1 MVNFR
6 FHLVSLTAVFLAL
19 ALGIA
24 IGATVL
30 DNSTVSLLE
39 KRLDTIKSHS
49 DATNRSNDQLRG
61 ELARWNQFADQ
72 AGERL
77 IQGRL
82 AGVSIVV
89 VSVEGVDSDSINALR
104 QTLADAGATLEGTL
118 WLTTK
123 LALRNNDDLN
133 TLRQVLNVPAGRP
146 PDLRRLVASQAA
158 AAVTDSSALAPMA
171 ALIDRGFARVEAP
184 GGAAIGPA
192 GLLADG
198 ARFVV
203 VSDAKAAAPNPE
215 LAQPVVEELSARAPG
230 RIVAVEDGHDA
241 TGKDPAARAQ
251 FVGPLR
257 SESGLKVSTVDDAEQ
272 YVGRVATVFAL
283 VDVSAGRTGHYGVG
297 PGASRLLP
305 PPPS

>member
-30 DNSTVSLLE
+30 DKSTVSLLE
-39 KRLDTIKSHS
+39 SRLNRVQT
-49 DATNRSNDQLRG
+49 RSNDTNRVNTQLRT
-61 ELARWNQFADQ
+61 ELGRWNQFADQ
-72 AGERL
+72 AGDRL
-77 IQGRL
+77 VQGRL
-82 AGVSIVV
+82 AGASVV
-89 VSVEGVDSDSINALR
+89 VLSVEGVDGDSINALR
-104 QTLADAGATLEGTL
+104 QTITNAGATLEGTL
-118 WLTTK
+118 WLTAK
-123 LALRNNDDLN
+123 LALTNNDDVN
-133 TLRQVLNVPAGRP
+133 ALRQVLNAPSARP
-146 PDLRRLVASQAA
+146 PDLRRLVASDAA
-158 AAVTDSSALAPMA
+158 AAVTDSSALAPLA
-171 ALIDRGFARVEAP
+171 ALIDAGFARVEAP

-203 VSDAKAAAPNPE
+203 MSDVKVAAPNPE
-215 LAQPVVEELSARAPG
+215 LAQPLVEELSARAPG

-241 TGKDPAARAQ
+241 NGKDPAVRAQ

-257 SESGLKVSTVDDAEQ
+257 GESGLKVSTVDDVEQ
-272 YVGRVATVFAL
+272 YAGRVATVFAL
-283 VDVSAGRTGHYGVG
+283 VDVSAGRLGHYGVG

-305 PPPS
+305 APPG